1 MNQEKLNIIYGK
13 SRLVCAIL
21 SMLTALSYIVAVYHL
36 YLTGGDTPYTA
47 ERVGAYLLVL
57 LPLSVLTVVSVVFS
71 GVLSVKLNPPSQ
83 KLRAIILPKVAMQKL
98 YRRYRISAINRRGK
112 GSGDKCLIATP
123 EEYDSIA
130 VNHRTRLITNV
141 VFTAAVAVIIAV
153 ALFPILDMSAYT
165 VDDLNGSVIRAFLW
179 SLAPTAAIIG
189 GVFTVTSIFDK
200 SFLREIDQLKALI
213 ASTTPSD
220 VPLSRSYEK
229 EKKLF
234 HRITGFVLMGVA
246 VAFIA
251 VGVANGDLVSVI
263 KKAVAICTEC
273 IGLG

>member
-1 MNQEKLNIIYGK
+1 MGFFIIFFVFNYFIFSNIYCK
-13 SRLVCAIL
+13 R
-21 SMLTALSYIVAVYHL
+21 
-36 YLTGGDTPYTA
+36 
-47 ERVGAYLLVL
+47 
-57 LPLSVLTVVSVVFS
+57 
-71 GVLSVKLNPPSQ
+71 
-83 KLRAIILPKVAMQKL
+83 II
-98 YRRYRISAINRRGK
+98 
-112 GSGDKCLIATP
+112 T

-234 HRITGFVLMGVA
+234 RRITGFVLMGVA

-263 KKAVAICTEC
+263 KKAVAICTWLSMADAQQHRALNVRC
-273 IGLG
+273 AGGKRAD